1 MFRGVNT
8 LTLDTKGRM
17 AIPKKYRDS
26 LEQCCASQLVITI
39 DRDRCLLI
47 YPLPE
52 WQEIEQKLNQLPSFN
67 KAARNL
73 QRLYIGHASD
83 VEMDVQGRLLLPPE
97 LRRFANL
104 QKQAVLIGQGNKF
117 ELWDEEAWNRQR
129 DAWLE
134 EADLEDQ
141 DLPAEFA
148 SLSI

>member
-8 LTLDTKGRM
+8 LTLDIKGRL
-17 AIPKKYRDS
+17 AIPKKYRET
-26 LEQCCASQLVITI
+26 LQQCCASQLVVTI
-39 DRDRCLLI
+39 DKDRCLLI

-52 WQEIEQKLNQLPSFN
+52 WQEIERKLNQLPSFN
-67 KAARNL
+67 KAARSL

-97 LRRFANL
+97 LRSFANL

-134 EADLEDQ
+134 ETDLENL
-141 DLPAEFA
+141 DLPADFDT
-148 SLSI
+148 LSI